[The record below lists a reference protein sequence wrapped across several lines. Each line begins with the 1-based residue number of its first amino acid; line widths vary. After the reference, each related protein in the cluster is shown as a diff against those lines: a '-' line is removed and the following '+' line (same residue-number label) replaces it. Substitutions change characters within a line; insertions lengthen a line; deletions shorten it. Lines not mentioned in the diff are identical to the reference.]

1 VSATSTTTT
10 AAVGGASPAAA
21 PVAPV
26 RLPARGLR
34 QDLRTVSVV
43 WRRELLQFRHAPA
56 RAVSS
61 FMQPLLFLFVL
72 GSGLGSVI
80 RPGGGEAK
88 FSTFLFPGVIAISV
102 MFTAVFSGISMIW
115 DRQLGFLREMLVAPV
130 RRGAIL
136 LGKCLGG
143 ATIATGQ
150 SVVLL
155 AICGLVGVPYN
166 PALLLALILLLFV
179 GSFAITAC
187 GVLIGV
193 RLKQMQ
199 AAMPITQ
206 LVITPM
212 MFLSGALFPLSGLPG
227 WLHVATRL
235 NPLTYAV
242 DPMRTVVFAHLHI
255 SPATRAVFDPGVTW
269 AGWRVPALVE
279 IGVVLAVGLA
289 LLGIATALFNREG

>member
-1 VSATSTTTT
+1 VSVTSTT
-10 AAVGGASPAAA
+10 AATGANPSGL

-34 QDLRTVSVV
+34 QDLRTISVV

-56 RAVSS
+56 RALSS
-61 FMQPLLFLFVL
+61 FAQPLLFLFVL
-72 GSGLGSVI
+72 GGGLGSVV
-80 RPGGGEAK
+80 RPGNGETA
-88 FSTFLFPGVIAISV
+88 FSTFLFPGVLATSV

-136 LGKCLGG
+136 IGKCLGG

-150 SVVLL
+150 SILL
-155 AICGLVGVPYN
+155 LPLCGLVGLPYN
-166 PALLLALILLLFV
+166 PAMLLALILLLFV

-212 MFLSGALFPLSGLPG
+212 MFLSGSLFPLSGLPG

-242 DPMRTVVFAHLHI
+242 DPMRRVVFDHLHV
-255 SPATRAVFDPGVTW
+255 SPATRAAFDPGVTW
-269 AGWRVPALVE
+269 GGWRVPALLEV
-279 IGVVLAVGLA
+279 GVVLAVA
-289 LLGIATALFNREG
+289 FIFLGIATALFNREG

>member
-1 VSATSTTTT
+1 MTATSTTTAPT
-10 AAVGGASPAAA
+10 SGTSPGGPAF
-21 PVAPV
+21 APV
-26 RLPARGLR
+26 RLASRGLR
-34 QDLRTVSVV
+34 QDLRTISVV

-56 RAVSS
+56 RALSS
-61 FMQPLLFLFVL
+61 FIQPLLFLFVL
-72 GSGLGSVI
+72 GAGLGSVI
-80 RPGGGEAK
+80 RPGGAAK
-88 FSTFLFPGVIAISV
+88 FSTFLFPGVLATSV

-136 LGKCLGG
+136 IGKCLGG

-155 AICGLVGVPYN
+155 ALCGLVGVPYD
-166 PALLLALILLLFV
+166 PAVLVALVLLMFV
-179 GSFAITAC
+179 GSFAITSC

-212 MFLSGALFPLSGLPG
+212 MFLSGSLFPLSGLPG

-242 DPMRTVVFAHLHI
+242 DPMRTVVFAHLNI
-255 SPATRAVFDPGVTW
+255 PPATRAVFDPGVTW
-269 AGWRVPALVE
+269 AGWRVPAMVE
-279 IGVVLAVGLA
+279 VGVVLAVGVI
-289 LLGIATALFNREG
+289 LLSVATALFNREG

>member
-1 VSATSTTTT
+1 VSATSTTT
-10 AAVGGASPAAA
+10 APA
-21 PVAPV
+21 PPRPV
-26 RLPARGLR
+26 RAMPRLAARGLS
-34 QDLRTVSVV
+34 QDLRTISVV
-43 WRRELLQFRHAPA
+43 WRRELLQFKAAPA
-56 RAVSS
+56 RALSS
-61 FMQPLLFLFVL
+61 FIQPLLFLFVL
-72 GSGLGSVI
+72 GGGLGSVV
-80 RPGGGEAK
+80 RPGTGDAK
-88 FSTFLFPGVIAISV
+88 FTTFLFPGVLATSL

-136 LGKCLGG
+136 TGKCLGG
-143 ATIATGQ
+143 ATIASAQ
-150 SVVLL
+150 SLL
-155 AICGLVGVPYN
+155 LIAIGGLVGVPYN
-166 PALLLALILLLFV
+166 FALIMAMIGLLFV
-179 GSFAITAC
+179 CSFTITAC

-212 MFLSGALFPLSGLPG
+212 MFLSGSLFPLSGLPG

-242 DPMRTVVFAHLHI
+242 DPMRTVVFAHLNI
-255 SPATRAVFDPGVTW
+255 SPATKAVFDPGVTW
-269 AGWRVPALVE
+269 GGWRVPAMIE
-279 IGVVLAVGLA
+279 VGLVVGIGII

>member
-1 VSATSTTTT
+1 VSATPATST
-10 AAVGGASPAAA
+10 ASAGPSGSL

-26 RLPARGLR
+26 RRPAGGLR
-34 QDLRTVSVV
+34 QDLRTISVV

-56 RAVSS
+56 RALSS
-61 FMQPLLFLFVL
+61 FAQPLLFLFVL
-72 GSGLGSVI
+72 GGGLGSVV
-80 RPGGGEAK
+80 RPGGGETH
-88 FSTFLFPGVIAISV
+88 FSTFLFPGVLATSV

-150 SVVLL
+150 SIVLL
-155 AICGLVGVPYN
+155 AICGLVGVPYA
-166 PALLLALILLLFV
+166 PGLLLALVALLFV
-179 GSFAITAC
+179 ASFAITAC

-212 MFLSGALFPLSGLPG
+212 MFISGSLFPLSGLPG

-242 DPMRTVVFAHLHI
+242 DPMRRVVFDHLHV
-255 SPATRAVFDPGVTW
+255 SPATRAAFDPGVTSG
-269 AGWRVPALVE
+269 GWRVPALVE
-279 IGVVLAVGLA
+279 VGVVLTVGVI

>member
-1 VSATSTTTT
+1 MSATSTTT
-10 AAVGGASPAAA
+10 APGPAKPARVV
-21 PVAPV
+21 P
-26 RLPARGLR
+26 RLPARGLG

-143 ATIATGQ
+143 ATIASGQ
-150 SVVLL
+150 SLVLL
-155 AICGLVGVPYN
+155 ALAGLVGVPYN
-166 PALLLALILLLFV
+166 PALLLALVALLFV
-179 GSFAITAC
+179 GSFTITAC

-212 MFLSGALFPLSGLPG
+212 MFLSGSLFPLSGLPG
-227 WLHVATRL
+227 WLHIATRL

-242 DPMRTVVFAHLHI
+242 DPMRTVVFAHLHV
-255 SPATRAVFDPGVTW
+255 SPATKAVFDPGVTW

-279 IGVVLAVGLA
+279 ISLVLAVGVV
-289 LLGIATALFNREG
+289 LLGIATVLFNREG

>member
-1 VSATSTTTT
+1 VSATSTTT
-10 AAVGGASPAAA
+10 APSPAKPARVL
-21 PVAPV
+21 P
-26 RLPARGLR
+26 RLPARGLG
-34 QDLRTVSVV
+34 QDLRTISVV
-43 WRRELLQFRHAPA
+43 WRRELLQFKAAPA
-56 RAVSS
+56 RALSS
-61 FMQPLLFLFVL
+61 FVQPLLFLFVL
-72 GSGLGSVI
+72 GAGLGSVV
-80 RPGGGEAK
+80 RPGNGETK
-88 FSTFLFPGVIAISV
+88 FSTFLFPGVLATSL

-143 ATIATGQ
+143 ATIATSQ
-150 SVVLL
+150 SLVLL
-155 AICGLVGVPYN
+155 AIAGLVGVPYN
-166 PALLLALILLLFV
+166 PAVLIGLVALLFV
-179 GSFAITAC
+179 GSFSITAC

-212 MFLSGALFPLSGLPG
+212 MFLSGSLYPLAGLPG

-242 DPMRTVVFAHLHI
+242 DPMRTVVFAHLNV
-255 SPATRAVFDPGVTW
+255 SPATRAVFDSGVTW

-279 IGVVLAVGLA
+279 VGLVLAFGLVV
-289 LLGIATALFNREG
+289 LGIATALFNREG

>member
-1 VSATSTTTT
+1 MSATSTTT
-10 AAVGGASPAAA
+10 AASSATPAGP
-21 PVAPV
+21 PVVPV

-34 QDLRTVSVV
+34 QDLRTISVV

-56 RAVSS
+56 RALSS
-61 FMQPLLFLFVL
+61 FIQPLLFLFVL
-72 GSGLGSVI
+72 GGGLGSVI
-80 RPGGGEAK
+80 HPGGGEAK
-88 FSTFLFPGVIAISV
+88 FSTFLFPGVLATSV

-136 LGKCLGG
+136 IGKCLGG

-150 SVVLL
+150 SVLLL
-155 AICGLVGVPYN
+155 ALCGLVGVPYN
-166 PALLLALILLLFV
+166 PAVLLALVLLMFV

-212 MFLSGALFPLSGLPG
+212 MFLSGSLFPLSGLPG
-227 WLHVATRL
+227 WLHIATRL

-242 DPMRTVVFAHLHI
+242 DPMRTVVFAHLNI
-255 SPATRAVFDPGVTW
+255 SPATKAVFDPGVTW

-279 IGVVLAVGLA
+279 IGVVVAVGVI
-289 LLGIATALFNREG
+289 LLSIATALFNREG

>member
-1 VSATSTTTT
+1 VTATPVT
-10 AAVGGASPAAA
+10 AGPAI

-26 RLPARGLR
+26 RLPARGLS
-34 QDLRTVSVV
+34 QDLRTVQVV
-43 WRRELLQFRHAPA
+43 WRRELIRFAHDRA

-61 FMQPLLFLFVL
+61 FAQPLLFLFVL
-72 GSGLGSVI
+72 GGGLSSVVT
-80 RPGGGEAK
+80 PGRGEVD
-88 FSTFLFPGVIAISV
+88 FTTFLFPGVLATSV

-136 LGKCLGG
+136 TGKCLGG
-143 ATIATGQ
+143 ATVATGQ
-150 SVVLL
+150 SLVLL
-155 AICGLVGVPYN
+155 ALAGVVGVPYA
-166 PALLLALILLLFV
+166 PGMLLELAGLLFV
-179 GSFAITAC
+179 CSFGITAC

-212 MFLSGALFPLSGLPG
+212 MFLSGSLFPLANLPG
-227 WLHVATRL
+227 WLQVATRI

-242 DPMRTVVFAHLHI
+242 DPMRAVVFSHLRI
-255 SPATRAVFDPGVTW
+255 SPATRAALAPGVSW
-269 AGWRVPALVE
+269 GGWHVPALLEVGVVIA
-279 IGVVLAVGLA
+279 IGVA
-289 LLGIATALFNREG
+289 LLGVATVIFSREG